1 MTLFDHM
8 QQRNRIDCFNLMII
22 VDGDFDQMT
31 IKKVYEKEKVSP
43 FYEYRCHQSQSII
56 NFGVF

>member
-43 FYEYRCHQSQSII
+43 FYEY
-56 NFGVF
+56 